1 MGRKF
6 WLRVAGGAVAIF
18 VIGLAFFTA
27 ARSAKGKAQ
36 EAIAEFKTELGGQV
50 PAILA
55 GMRDSLSLSLDGT
68 PLGRLRRLTIERP
81 VAGELPSLAALVLLD
96 DASQARRLQ
105 ACDLVPESGKDLH
118 RFRCATADEPGL
130 QQVGVIEFLDQ
141 DLKRPLRV
149 NDSMAAELRKGEP
162 YNVDVDLS
170 EDLDAVVSTSD
181 KHIVRIKADSTGA
194 HIVVND
200 KHGRKVVRMKADS
213 TGFSLNV
220 DSTGG
225 K

>member
-27 ARSAKGKAQ
+27 ARSAKTKAK
-36 EAIAEFKTELGGQV
+36 EAIAEFKTELGGQI
-50 PAILA
+50 PAVLA
-55 GMRDSLSLSLDGT
+55 GMRDSISLSLDGA

-81 VAGELPSLAALVLLD
+81 VAGELPSLAALVQLE
-96 DASQARRLQ
+96 DASLATRLE

-118 RFRCATADEPGL
+118 RFRCAAADEPGL

-141 DLKRPLRV
+141 DLRRPLRV
-149 NDSMAAELRKGEP
+149 NDSLAAELRQGEP
-162 YNVDVDLS
+162 YNVDVDLTT
-170 EDLDAVVSTSD
+170 DVDAVVSTSD